1 VKRFLILAAMVLLP
15 LASAFSVNAGHER
28 SSGQLRSFIGLWK
41 GIDAVDGGEAL
52 RAFTCS
58 RDGTCELVGTDAV
71 VSLCN
76 DEPGFIT
83 ATGGLE
89 GRALVFPDAVFHC
102 SDGGAVSFS
111 VRFERDR
118 FNRTL
123 VSSGVRDGTPFRS
136 IIYYKI
142 SQ

>member
-1 VKRFLILAAMVLLP
+1 MKRFLVLAIMALLP
-15 LASAFSVNAGHER
+15 LAFASSANAMHDGP
-28 SSGQLRSFIGLWK
+28 LARSFIGLWK
-41 GIDAVDGGEAL
+41 GIDGVDGGEAL

-58 RDGTCELVGTDAV
+58 RDGTCELVGTDSG

-89 GRALVFPDAVFHC
+89 GKALVFPDAVFHC
-102 SDGGAVSFS
+102 SDGSSVNLSVS
-111 VRFERDR
+111 FERDR